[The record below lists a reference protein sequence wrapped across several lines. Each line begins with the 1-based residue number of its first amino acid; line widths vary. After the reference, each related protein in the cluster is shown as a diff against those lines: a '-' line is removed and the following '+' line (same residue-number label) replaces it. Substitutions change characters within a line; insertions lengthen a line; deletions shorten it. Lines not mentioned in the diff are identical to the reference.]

1 MSKENRKIALFLIG
15 ILFPVMGGILSG
27 HIEGCDG
34 LLLIG
39 GIAGLTICLARAF
52 EVKNFCKEFWL
63 ALLFAFVFCPPI
75 FVWLNPHAFNGQ
87 ERPSSLYVHTNV
99 SSNVSVNSS
108 ARIIADTHTLVS
120 NNWDGF
126 IARCVSNRAWTTGM
140 FMEEDIK
147 AIIAECRQR
156 ERKNLWAK
164 KRKNDGNG
172 GNTSS
177 RKLWWLGLIAMM
189 MVGMAEGIDT
199 MVKEWW
205 KKRCAAGNRPFNKW
219 IYYMF
224 RIVLCCLLVYGGMAA
239 YIFHKEETRKR
250 HADYECVKKLLEEAG
265 FGVDEKTWNKR
276 LNGNEVNHEEE
287 ISR

>member
-1 MSKENRKIALFLIG
+1 MSKENRRKIAFSFFG
-15 ILFPVMGGILSG
+15 ILFPVMGGILSW

-34 LLLIG
+34 PLLVG
-39 GIAGLTICLARAF
+39 GIVGLTFCLVRAF
-52 EVKNFCKEFWL
+52 EVKFLCKEFWL
-63 ALLFAFVFCPPI
+63 ALLFAFVFCPVI
-75 FVWLNPHAFNGQ
+75 FFWLKPHAFKEQ
-87 ERPSSLYVHTNV
+87 ESPSSLYVHTNEKM
-99 SSNVSVNSS
+99 
-108 ARIIADTHTLVS
+108 IADTHTLVS

-172 GNTSS
+172 GSTSG
-177 RKLWWLGLIAMM
+177 RKLWWLGLIGMM

-250 HADYECVKKLLEEAG
+250 HAEYECVKKLLEEAG
-265 FGVDEKTWNKR
+265 FGVDEKTWNRR
-276 LNGNEVNHEEE
+276 LNGNEVNHDEE